1 MRILGIV
8 SSPRRGGNSELA
20 VKEILSR
27 FPGEERVMINLNSLD
42 LQNCKACYSCV
53 PLGKKCR
60 IQDDLEFLIRI
71 IKHSDKVVIAAPTYL
86 LGVHTAVKRALDRLI
101 SIVGDYP
108 KFNETD
114 CVIVNPYGYADWE
127 GSAREE
133 LVLFAKKLHL
143 KVLAEETILA
153 TLPGDS
159 VRGENLDI
167 LHRLADLLKSGKP
180 APEWGEPVQNVCGRR
195 VLTCPNCGSS
205 LLQIMPAGD
214 VRCNLCGSMMKL
226 STGDGGYRLEYDPDW
241 EHHFTHR
248 SLDAHVD
255 YLMEKK
261 TLFLESRDEIKALQ
275 EKYSEMDWWFTPE
288 DLRKRDEEGKGEGH
302 HE

>member
-20 VKEILSR
+20 VREILR
-27 FPGEERVMINLNSLD
+27 GFPGEERVMIDLNSMD
-42 LQNCKACYSCV
+42 LQNCRACYSCV

-60 IQDDLEFLIRI
+60 IRDDLEFLIRN

-86 LGVHTAVKRALDRLI
+86 LGVHTAVKRAMDRLI

-108 KFNETD
+108 KFKETD
-114 CVIVNPYGYADWE
+114 CVIVNPYGYQDWE

-133 LVLFAKKLHL
+133 LILFAKKLHL
-143 KVLAEETILA
+143 NVLAAETILA

-159 VRGENLDI
+159 VKGENLEI
-167 LHRLADLLKSGKP
+167 LHRLTEVLKSGR
-180 APEWGEPVQNVCGRR
+180 ADQEWGTSSQTVCGRR
-195 VLTCPNCGSS
+195 LLTCPNCGSS
-205 LLQIMPAGD
+205 LLQIMPSGD

-226 STGDGGYRLEYDPDW
+226 VRDGEGYGLEHDPGW
-241 EHHFTHR
+241 EHHFTHK
-248 SLDAHVD
+248 SLDDHVD

-261 TLFLESRDEIKALQ
+261 QLFLDTRDEIKKLQ
-275 EKYSEMDWWFTPE
+275 EGYAEEDWWFTPE
-288 DLRKRDEEGKGEGH
+288 DLRKRDEK
-302 HE
+302 

>member
-20 VKEILSR
+20 VKEILSA
-27 FPGEERVMINLNSLD
+27 FPGEERVMIDLNSLD
-42 LQNCKACYSCV
+42 LQNCRACYSCV

-60 IQDDLEFLIRI
+60 IRDDLEFIIRN

-86 LGVHTAVKRALDRLI
+86 LGTHTAVKRAMDRLI

-114 CVIVNPYGYADWE
+114 CVIVNPYGYLDWE

-133 LVLFAKKLHL
+133 LILFAKKLHL
-143 KVLAEETILA
+143 KVLAAETILA

-159 VRGENLDI
+159 VKGENLDK
-167 LHRLADLLKSGKP
+167 LHRLAELLK
-180 APEWGEPVQNVCGRR
+180 AGEPDPEMGASRQTVCGRR
-195 VLTCPNCGSS
+195 LLTCPNCGSS
-205 LLQIMPAGD
+205 LLQIMPSGG

-226 STGDGGYRLEYDPDW
+226 KQGSDGLDLEHDSGW
-241 EHHFTHR
+241 EHHFTHK
-248 SLDAHVD
+248 SLDDHVD

-261 TLFLESRDEIKALQ
+261 QLFLDSREEIKALQ
-275 EKYSEMDWWFTPE
+275 EKYAEMDWWFTPE
-288 DLRKRDEEGKGEGH
+288 ELREREGKGEGH